1 MAIHWQVNFRSLRAN
16 TLYTVNVYDASYTD
30 DPVQLT
36 GAAQPFET
44 QEDDDDD
51 LFVPVRTQSGY
62 LRIVDT
68 GTDNAGNA
76 FDWRDMLPS
85 SDTDRPVTLTH
96 GDNVV
101 DWVGFIQPTNFGVGV
116 YSNPQEVEFPLQ
128 CPISIMEGIDIN
140 YRQTSIKNFA
150 YLLKMV
156 VDSIPETCRPQSF
169 LIQGSTHAQTWLM
182 KCICWQ
188 VFAKPTDELGNE
200 ASMSMYDALVGMLQ
214 YWGWTMRISGK
225 ALFLTFPDDTS
236 EPDFLLLDYNALTS
250 MANGTVSGDTGNHYT
265 VREIA
270 EGFADTKSTDSQ
282 IRGPFRAVVS
292 SDPQAWESNIIDPLD
307 SDFESVADES
317 VWQKG
322 IVYNG
327 TTLAKSA
334 EILSIERP
342 DFKATAESGCAA
354 FRQIRKL
361 DEDVGDYPNPIDV
374 VEIQKTYD
382 GSVFVTFKMNYER
395 SYSNGF
401 FIIHGKTYRG
411 ADEYVEVEHA
421 NYEGNKEMYARLR
434 ISNATGSVWWNG
446 KAWQN
451 TETTF
456 VLTIGNRKPQYF
468 SRFWEGPQK
477 ATTISIIETDKL
489 YGTLRLELLGSGG
502 TRALQPI
509 DGQSSFNLTDFKV
522 EFIKNSTVTKYGPY
536 PNSGWYDIRN
546 RRLPSKYDYKRQNG
560 NRTRQEYTDDNVFCS
575 ENLMKPG
582 FAVVLNA
589 DGSYSGK
596 VPYGTGAIT
605 QYPEQHKADRIANY
619 WASSKRKFELSL
631 ISNTTMSG
639 VPYTA
644 INPGWKL
651 TFEGYTLYPLSI
663 STNWRDDILNMIL
676 VEV

>member
-1 MAIHWQVNFRSLRAN
+1 MAIHWQIQFRSLRAN
-16 TLYTVNVYDASYTD
+16 TLYAANVYDASYSG

-44 QEDDDDD
+44 QEDDSDD
-51 LFVPVRTQSGY
+51 LFQAVRTQSGY

-68 GTDNAGNA
+68 GKDNAGND

-128 CPISIMEGIDIN
+128 CPIKIMEGNDIN

-188 VFAKPTDELGNE
+188 VFAEPTDELGNE

-225 ALFLTFPDDTS
+225 SLFLTFADDTT
-236 EPDFLLLDYNALTS
+236 EPDFLHLSYDSLTT
-250 MANGTVSGDTGNHYT
+250 MANGTASGDTGNHY
-265 VREIA
+265 VVHEITG
-270 EGFADTKSTDSQ
+270 GFADTSSTDSQ

-307 SDFESVADES
+307 SDFENDANES
-317 VWQKG
+317 QWQKN
-322 IVYNG
+322 ILYNE
-327 TTLAKSA
+327 TYLAKSA
-334 EILSIERP
+334 EILTINRP
-342 DFKATAESGCAA
+342 DFKAEAKSGKAA
-354 FRQIRKL
+354 FRQIRKR
-361 DEDVGDYPNPIDV
+361 DDTGAYPNAIDV

-382 GSVFVTFKMNYER
+382 GSVFVSFEMNYER
-395 SYSNGF
+395 SYADGF

-411 ADEYVEVEHA
+411 ADEYVDAEHA

-446 KAWQN
+446 KEWQN

-456 VLTIGNRKPQYF
+456 VLTLGNRKPQYF
-468 SRFWEGPQK
+468 SRFWVGPQQ
-477 ATTISIIETDKL
+477 AETISIIQTGTL

-502 TRALQPI
+502 TRAFPET

-522 EFIKNSTVTKYGPY
+522 EFIKNSTVTKNGYI
-536 PNSGWYDIRN
+536 NSGWFEIQN
-546 RRLPSKYDYKRQNG
+546 RRLPSKYDYKQQNG

-619 WASSKRKFELSL
+619 WAASKRKFELSL
-631 ISNTTMSG
+631 ISNTTTSG
-639 VPYTA
+639 IPYAA
-644 INPGWKL
+644 IHPGWKL
-651 TFEGYTLYPLSI
+651 TFDGTTIYPLSI